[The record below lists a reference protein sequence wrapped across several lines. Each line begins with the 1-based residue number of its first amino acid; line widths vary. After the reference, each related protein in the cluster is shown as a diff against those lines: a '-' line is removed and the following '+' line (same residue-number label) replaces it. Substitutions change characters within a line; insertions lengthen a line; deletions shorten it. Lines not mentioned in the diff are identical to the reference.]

1 MEGLFLLFVYFFC
14 FGFAIIREFCSFPL
28 FYFVWQ
34 ILLLVI
40 APVFLAILILCLPS
54 VTVIVTAFMLFLVMF
69 SENYSFSGSLASWHF
84 VWEYRFRY
92 NYHLWQDDRL
102 FTVFKPQAFQS
113 SQLHLLLP
121 LVDHIPLFIFE
132 NINSRLSFT
141 FFWIHVQLN
150 LCSLNSCYSCI

>member
-1 MEGLFLLFVYFFC
+1 MFVVCVFFVLVLQLLGSFVHFL
-14 FGFAIIREFCSFPL
+14 
-28 FYFVWQ
+28 YFVWQ
-34 ILLLVI
+34 ILLVI

-54 VTVIVTAFMLFLVMF
+54 ITVIVTAFMLFLVMF
-69 SENYSFSGSLASWHF
+69 SENCSFSGSLASWHF

-121 LVDHIPLFIFE
+121 LVDHVPLFIFE

-141 FFWIHVQLN
+141 FSWIHFQLN